1 MATAASAKTRMPR
14 SRWHG
19 VCLTEEQYLALPE
32 EKPYLEFVDGTVVQ
46 KAGPNRDH
54 WRLVNELLRL
64 LMLYASARGGECGP
78 EPRIRL
84 RSGRYRVADAAY
96 WAPGRPTVDD
106 SIPTLTI
113 EVRSPGEPLDKQR
126 EKCRQYRE
134 AGVEAAILA
143 DPGSRSVE
151 VFDATHDGDVVN
163 LTAGSVVETVALPG
177 FQLSL
182 TALFEVIERP

>member
-1 MATAASAKTRMPR
+1 MATTASAKTRLPR

-32 EKPYLEFVDGTVVQ
+32 EKPYLELVDGTVVQ
-46 KAGPNRDH
+46 KAVPNRDH
-54 WRLVNELLRL
+54 WRLVNELLRV
-64 LMLYASARGGECGP
+64 LMLYVSAQGGECGP
-78 EPRIRL
+78 EPRVRL

-96 WAPGRPTVDD
+96 WAPGRATVDD

-134 AGVEAAILA
+134 AGVDVAILV

-151 VFDATHDGDVVN
+151 LFDATHDSEVATP
-163 LTAGSVVETVALPG
+163 TAGAVVETVALPG

-182 TALFEVIERP
+182 ADLFGVLDRP